1 MTIMIAIII
10 TIMKY
15 IIKTQKVI
23 TVIVAIIIIMKVLV
37 MIIVIEVYDWSYVL
51 AIQSFLN

>member
-37 MIIVIEVYDWSYVL
+37 MIIVIEVYD
-51 AIQSFLN
+51 